1 VNGVSYLRLVS
12 GVKAVALLFGLAV
25 LLSIGCRQGKPVI
38 DTTPG
43 PAEAFGTI
51 SGTVRGPEG
60 TSSIEGRMVEVINVE
75 SGERQRLATSN
86 VGGFTFKVKPGKYR
100 VQVELRDGETIIKQP
115 GVMNVNRSDVD
126 AHADFVIGSVRVARP
141 RFPVRQTDTG
151 LGPPIA

>member
-1 VNGVSYLRLVS
+1 MKADSYIRMIS
-12 GVKAVALLFGLAV
+12 GARTAALLIGLLA
-25 LLSIGCRQGKPVI
+25 LLSLGCRQGVPVI

-60 TSSIEGRMVEVINVE
+60 TSSIEGRIVEVINTE
-75 SGERQRLATSN
+75 SGERQRATTSN

-100 VQVELRDGETIIKQP
+100 VQVELHEGERIVKQP

-126 AHADFVIGSVRVARP
+126 AHADFIIGSVRVARP
-141 RFPVRQTDTG
+141 RLPVQQSGSG